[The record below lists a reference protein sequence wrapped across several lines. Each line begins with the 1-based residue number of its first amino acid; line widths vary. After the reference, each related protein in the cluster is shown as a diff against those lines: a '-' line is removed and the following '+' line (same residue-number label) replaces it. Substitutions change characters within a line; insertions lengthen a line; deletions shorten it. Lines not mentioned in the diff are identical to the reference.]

1 MVIPQFALLT
11 SYSGHFGVPDT
22 FRLYQYCCHKHSS
35 VEIFV
40 HIINF
45 SSYMWNSGFNDMSM
59 LNIFFCT
66 YFYNEFPR
74 WLTW

>member
-1 MVIPQFALLT
+1 MG
-11 SYSGHFGVPDT
+11 SG
-22 FRLYQYCCHKHSS
+22 RLRFLGEATS

-40 HIINF
+40 HIVNF